1 MDNLEFDTL
10 ESYLEAYEKDRE
22 LGVMPIAL
30 VADHLGRTPAAV
42 SAMIRSGRLSE
53 IRIGKNRFVALQSLL
68 EMKNAQDS
76 QVERVEKYLIKQAKA
91 GVRAVFYEPVMA
103 QIGLS
108 TGIPA
113 DRNRIGQ
120 ILGQIS
126 RKSDEENGILLTVL
140 VHRKTA
146 GTTKPGPG
154 FPGLAEALGYE
165 WDEDSYDEFVEEQTD
180 LVLEHY
186 AA

>member
-120 ILGQIS
+120 IL
-126 RKSDEENGILLTVL
+126 TVL